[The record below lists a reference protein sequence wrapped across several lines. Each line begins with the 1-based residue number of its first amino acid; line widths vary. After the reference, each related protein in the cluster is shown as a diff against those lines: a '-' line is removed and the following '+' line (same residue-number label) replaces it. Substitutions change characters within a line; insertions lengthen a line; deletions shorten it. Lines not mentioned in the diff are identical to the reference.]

1 MGLPAHHVHD
11 NPGPIDMSHFRPGR
25 G

>member
-1 MGLPAHHVHD
+1 MGLPAHHVYD